1 MPKFTEIKFVPS
13 TLKVKITWEDSSTN
27 VYDLTTGLKLEFSG
41 NDEVTA
47 TEVGL
52 TNYKPLVRVHY
63 TSNSSAGVNG
73 KLIFGAISYDCNSE
87 SNVHVRGVRA
97 IFEVA
102 DSYTLLS
109 IGSDDIRALPTLN
122 PPNFVVDLND
132 ETVYLQLIE
141 IDTNDYDMLIAYL

>member
-52 TNYKPLVRVHY
+52 TNYKPL
-63 TSNSSAGVNG
+63 A
-73 KLIFGAISYDCNSE
+73 
-87 SNVHVRGVRA
+87 
-97 IFEVA
+97 
-102 DSYTLLS
+102 
-109 IGSDDIRALPTLN
+109 P
-122 PPNFVVDLND
+122 
-132 ETVYLQLIE
+132 
-141 IDTNDYDMLIAYL
+141 